1 MATVRYLGCTI
12 PSPMRIIALSTT
24 LFALLAPVTAQTLCS
39 AQGNVILYSNYDG
52 GPLVIN
58 VDENIPDLRVGIVS
72 YEFVKIVF
80 TGPFAGNVTQVIYAG
95 YNGSND
101 HCGIG
106 SGTSVTINGAPN
118 AVTDVRFAPPATFAN
133 SNGYGSMI
141 CAYSCDINSNQGGCN
156 TADQVAHYFLTE
168 FGGIL
173 RYHLTQYGCWT
184 GTQAVSAGG
193 NCCED
198 PLATSLPDHAE
209 PLPLQRTGD
218 RFELREVAGV
228 RVVDASGRVVLERTA
243 SGGRVVFDA
252 TGWSPGSYIVTEAAG
267 ERAVRFALMP

>member
-1 MATVRYLGCTI
+1 MATIGYLGCI
-12 PSPMRIIALSTT
+12 FPSAMRTLILSTV
-24 LFALLAPVTAQTLCS
+24 LLALAAPVDAQTLCS

-118 AVTDVRFAPPATFAN
+118 AVTDVRFAPASTFAN
-133 SNGYGSMI
+133 SNGNNSMI

-184 GTQAVSAGG
+184 GTQAVSTGG

-198 PLATSLPDHAE
+198 PLATSLPDHTE
-209 PLPLQRTGD
+209 PLRMQRKDD
-218 RFELREVAGV
+218 RYELWDVAGV
-228 RVVDASGRVVLERTA
+228 RGLDAAGRVVPDRTA
-243 SGGRVVFDA
+243 SGGRVVFDVS
-252 TGWSPGSYIVTEAAG
+252 GWSPGSYIVMEAAG
-267 ERAVRFALMP
+267 ERAVRFAVMP